1 MNSIDVRKKQGREV
15 QQSGGGG
22 KRGGSLGSVL
32 GGIVV
37 VAKSPSPPGPNHLPT
52 PLHTEVL
59 L

>member
-32 GGIVV
+32 GGIVGGGQ
-37 VAKSPSPPGPNHLPT
+37 VALAPWP
-52 PLHTEVL
+52 
-59 L
+59 